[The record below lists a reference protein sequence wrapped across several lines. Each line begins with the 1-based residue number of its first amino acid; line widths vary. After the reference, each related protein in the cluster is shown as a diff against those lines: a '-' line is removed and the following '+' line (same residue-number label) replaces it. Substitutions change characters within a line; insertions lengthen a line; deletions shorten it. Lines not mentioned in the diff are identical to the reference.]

1 MMKKS
6 EIRQTI
12 LGVIGGL
19 ITFVI
24 TLFLHMPIP
33 FLIALPVGAYI
44 GLYLA
49 SKPQLKIGSIK
60 LKEANGEEMKQL
72 MSDAFDDIQ
81 VLESG
86 SKISYDS
93 EIKNLSERLY
103 QSGISIFEHL
113 QENPSKIPLARRFI
127 NYYLETAS
135 SLISK
140 YDKLHKSKVKG
151 ESILTARKDVINGLT
166 LLTNSFDKQFEHL
179 MQGEIMDI
187 STDVKVLTQTV
198 KMEEGNV

>member
-1 MMKKS
+1 MKKS

-12 LGVIGGL
+12 TGVIGGL
-19 ITFVI
+19 ITFAI
-24 TLFLHMPIP
+24 TLFLSMPIP
-33 FLIALPVGAYI
+33 LLIALPVGAYI
-44 GLYLA
+44 GFYLA

-81 VLESG
+81 VLEAG
-86 SKISYDS
+86 SKISYDN
-93 EIKNLSERLY
+93 EIKNLSEHLY

-113 QENPSKIPLARRFI
+113 QENPGKIPLARRFI

-140 YDKLHKSKVKG
+140 YDKLHKSRVKG
-151 ESILTARKDVINGLT
+151 ESISKAREDVINGLNI
-166 LLTNSFDKQFEHL
+166 LTNSFDKQFEHL